1 MIVFNKRPGMPRSRP
16 VTRLLVILLAMTPAL
31 ASCMH
36 QPALA
41 DDISAASEPDSTTPM
56 LLAMSKIDN
65 SPDSDSI
72 ADAEDM
78 HHDEFAI
85 GPLEDQTL
93 WGHIRDR
100 FVIESG
106 LEHERTRTELEWY
119 RSNKQYLDRVM
130 TRAEPFLHYI
140 LTEAEKRNLPT
151 ELVLLPIVESAF
163 QPFAYSHG
171 RAAGLWQFIPSTGR
185 MYGLKQNWWYD
196 GRRDIHAST
205 QAALNYL
212 EALGKEFHGDWLHAL
227 AAYNAGSGNVRRAIR
242 KNKKHNKP
250 TDYWNLSLP
259 RETQQYVPKLLAL
272 KEIVTNPREHEV
284 TLHCIPYAPG
294 FIEVD
299 TGSQI
304 DLALAAELADI
315 DIETLYMYN
324 PAFNRWATPPDGP
337 HRLIL
342 PAEAASLFEENL
354 ETLPE
359 EKRLTWKR
367 HEIGNG
373 ETLSEIAVK
382 YNTTVDHLRKVNKIH
397 GNNIRA
403 GKHLLIPVASRER
416 DVYSL
421 TAGQRKQATQ
431 NTSRGETKL
440 THIVKSGESFW
451 EISREYGVNM
461 HKLAKWNAMAIRDP
475 LREGQKLVIWTSDD
489 AGQRRATPAKGTT
502 MRTISYTVRNGD
514 SLARIADR
522 YRVSIADLQRWNTIK
537 GKYLQPGQKLKL
549 HIDVRN
555 QS

>member
-1 MIVFNKRPGMPRSRP
+1 
-16 VTRLLVILLAMTPAL
+16 
-31 ASCMH
+31 MH
-36 QPALA
+36 QQAIASDTTASAGSGAEAPAP
-41 DDISAASEPDSTTPM
+41 I

-65 SPDSDSI
+65 SLEAGGI
-72 ADAEDM
+72 ADAEDR
-78 HHDEFAI
+78 HFDEFAI

-93 WGHIRDR
+93 WGHIRDG
-100 FVIESG
+100 FVIEDG
-106 LEHERTRTELEWY
+106 LEHQRTRSELEWY
-119 RSNKQYLDRVM
+119 RSHKEYLDRVM

-140 LTEAEKRNLPT
+140 LTEAEKRQLPT

-212 EALGKEFHGDWLHAL
+212 EALGKEFKGDWLHAL

-242 KNKKHNKP
+242 KNKKRNKP
-250 TDYWNLSLP
+250 IDYWNLDLP
-259 RETQQYVPKLLAL
+259 KETRAYVPKLLAL

-324 PAFNRWATPPDGP
+324 PAFNRWSTPPEGP

-354 ETLPE
+354 EALPE
-359 EKRLTWKR
+359 EERLSWKR
-367 HEIGNG
+367 HKIADG

-382 YNTTVDHLRKVNKIH
+382 YNTTVAHLRKVNKIR

-403 GKHLLIPVASRER
+403 GKHLLIPVASRDR

-431 NTSRGETKL
+431 NTSRGQTKQH
-440 THIVKSGESFW
+440 TRCSVG
-451 EISREYGVNM
+451 
-461 HKLAKWNAMAIRDP
+461 
-475 LREGQKLVIWTSDD
+475 
-489 AGQRRATPAKGTT
+489 
-502 MRTISYTVRNGD
+502 
-514 SLARIADR
+514 
-522 YRVSIADLQRWNTIK
+522 
-537 GKYLQPGQKLKL
+537 
-549 HIDVRN
+549 
-555 QS
+555 